1 MSYLGTT
8 TYPIVTLPEL
18 VTDSLGYQPVDAN
31 TVTQLNT
38 TTGNYANSAYA
49 TANTADQKAVTS
61 GVYANSAYAAAN
73 TADQKA
79 VSSGVYANSAFGVAN
94 TASVNATS
102 AGSYANGAYTQANTA
117 TTNAATADQR
127 AVTSGVYANSAF
139 ATANSK
145 TSNVGTVTSVGA
157 TGTVNGLT
165 LTGTVTTSGNLT
177 LGGTL
182 DLSSPPA
189 IGGVTANTGTFSN
202 LSYTGTL
209 TGGTG
214 VINIGSGQI
223 YKDASGNVGIGI
235 TPSVKFEVGGG
246 AASNVVAIRS
256 TAETGSALLY
266 TVNSNASVAQW
277 YVGHNGIDVDTGNLR
292 AGALKFVTNSS
303 EKMRIQSGGDV
314 GIGTASPASK
324 LHVVGSFRQTGAT
337 VPFEWTVNS
346 GAADFYKLNAVGF
359 ADNLIVANSSG
370 NVGIGTVS
378 PTGKLDL
385 FTSATAGSIS
395 NLTFSANNAAS
406 AKKDYVQFAP
416 TIEFNTAGSEA
427 GGYVLK
433 VLQQGAYKNSIVA
446 TGITNNSGNYLAFS
460 TTNEAM
466 RIDTSGNVGIGT
478 SSPASKL
485 EVTGDVQQTW
495 AASMDRFVG
504 SKFSTTY
511 ELGVHFLESSR
522 ETRLVSKAADSTGL
536 ISFYTGV
543 TPTER
548 MRINSDG
555 TLLVLTTVAPA
566 TSWNT
571 NSRVN
576 IKAGVQLTHTG
587 NANTW
592 RQLSW
597 SGDTADTTL
606 FFPSQAGNVPSL
618 SAAGAWTNA
627 SDGRLKTNVR
637 TIEHGLASVI
647 TAKPRSYTRTDC
659 AGNYIGFVAQELK
672 EIIPEVVLGSEETQ
686 YGVDY
691 GSLVAVA
698 FKAIQEQQTMIEELR
713 AEIQLLKTQ

>member
-1 MSYLGTT
+1 MTITINGTT
-8 TYPIVTLPEL
+8 GI
-18 VTDSLGYQPVDAN
+18 
-31 TVTQLNT
+31 
-38 TTGNYANSAYA
+38 
-49 TANTADQKAVTS
+49 TS
-61 GVYANSAYAAAN
+61 PGGDLS
-73 TADQKA
+73 
-79 VSSGVYANSAFGVAN
+79 VS
-94 TASVNATS
+94 
-102 AGSYANGAYTQANTA
+102 Q
-117 TTNAATADQR
+117 
-127 AVTSGVYANSAF
+127 
-139 ATANSK
+139 
-145 TSNVGTVTSVGA
+145 
-157 TGTVNGLT
+157 GL
-165 LTGTVTTSGNLT
+165 SGNL
-177 LGGTL
+177 
-182 DLSSPPA
+182 
-189 IGGVTANTGTFSN
+189 NFTGTGNRITGDFSN
-202 LSYTGTL
+202 ATVASRVLLQSSTT
-209 TGGTG
+209 
-214 VINIGSGQI
+214 NGQ
-223 YKDASGNVGIGI
+223 
-235 TPSVKFEVGGG
+235 
-246 AASNVVAIRS
+246 
-256 TAETGSALLY
+256 SALGLLPNGTSTQTQY
-266 TVNSNASVAQW
+266 LAFNST
-277 YVGHNGIDVDTGNLR
+277 D
-292 AGALKFVTNSS
+292 
-303 EKMRIQSGGDV
+303 
-314 GIGTASPASK
+314 P
-324 LHVVGSFRQTGAT
+324 
-337 VPFEWTVNS
+337 
-346 GAADFYKLNAVGF
+346 
-359 ADNLIVANSSG
+359 ANSSY
-370 NVGIGTVS
+370 IQA
-378 PTGKLDL
+378 LI
-385 FTSATAGSIS
+385 SATEARINSGQLGTGT
-395 NLTFSANNAAS
+395 NLPMAFYTG
-406 AKKDYVQFAP
+406 
-416 TIEFNTAGSEA
+416 GSER
-427 GGYVLK
+427 V
-433 VLQQGAYKNSIVA
+433 
-446 TGITNNSGNYLAFS
+446 
-460 TTNEAM
+460 

-478 SSPASKL
+478 TSNLASSKLDVRGRIRTGTGNSSGDAEVVWSNYASATSAWNLSVRQDVGGANNDLKFLRFDSSGAYQGIAMQIDSAAGNVGIGTSAPASKL

-647 TAKPRSYTRTDC
+647 AAKPRSYTRTDC

-698 FKAIQEQQTMIEELR
+698 FKAIQEQQTMIEELC

>member
-1 MSYLGTT
+1 M
-8 TYPIVTLPEL
+8 
-18 VTDSLGYQPVDAN
+18 
-31 TVTQLNT
+31 
-38 TTGNYANSAYA
+38 
-49 TANTADQKAVTS
+49 
-61 GVYANSAYAAAN
+61 
-73 TADQKA
+73 
-79 VSSGVYANSAFGVAN
+79 AF
-94 TASVNATS
+94 
-102 AGSYANGAYTQANTA
+102 
-117 TTNAATADQR
+117 
-127 AVTSGVYANSAF
+127 
-139 ATANSK
+139 
-145 TSNVGTVTSVGA
+145 
-157 TGTVNGLT
+157 
-165 LTGTVTTSGNLT
+165 
-177 LGGTL
+177 
-182 DLSSPPA
+182 
-189 IGGVTANTGTFSN
+189 
-202 LSYTGTL
+202 YTG
-209 TGGTG
+209 
-214 VINIGSGQI
+214 
-223 YKDASGNVGIGI
+223 
-235 TPSVKFEVGGG
+235 
-246 AASNVVAIRS
+246 
-256 TAETGSALLY
+256 
-266 TVNSNASVAQW
+266 
-277 YVGHNGIDVDTGNLR
+277 
-292 AGALKFVTNSS
+292 
-303 EKMRIQSGGDV
+303 
-314 GIGTASPASK
+314 
-324 LHVVGSFRQTGAT
+324 
-337 VPFEWTVNS
+337 
-346 GAADFYKLNAVGF
+346 
-359 ADNLIVANSSG
+359 
-370 NVGIGTVS
+370 
-378 PTGKLDL
+378 
-385 FTSATAGSIS
+385 
-395 NLTFSANNAAS
+395 
-406 AKKDYVQFAP
+406 
-416 TIEFNTAGSEA
+416 GSER
-427 GGYVLK
+427 V
-433 VLQQGAYKNSIVA
+433 
-446 TGITNNSGNYLAFS
+446 
-460 TTNEAM
+460 

-478 SSPASKL
+478 TSNLASSKLDVRGRIRTGTGNSSGDAEVVWSNYASATSAWNLSVRQDVGGANNDLKFLRFDSSGAYQGIAMQIDSAAGNVGIGTSAPASKL

-647 TAKPRSYTRTDC
+647 AAKPRSYTRTDC

-698 FKAIQEQQTMIEELR
+698 FKAIQEQQTMIEELC